1 MIYTLRKRLAWLM
14 IIVISST
21 ILCAALLVLFLS
33 EKLFNDNERSRLN
46 IQADQLAQTVKMNEI
61 LQTTQLAKLEVANG
75 LIISIWDEGGAIPFR
90 GGWQPVS
97 DRNALITQIMTQLP
111 ENYERWDG
119 TIKGDHGERYLVTVR
134 RVSNY
139 RYIRTVVMLQDE
151 QTADAQRYRQRWMY
165 AGIAILVLILISCV
179 CWYATGKMIQPI
191 REAHEQQNQFVSAA
205 SHDLRTP
212 LQVIRVNAEAL
223 KLNPPNKTHFIDQI
237 LNELVHV
244 GKLAEDLLSLTTTL
258 DHGAIEG
265 NPVEIP
271 DLVNHT
277 VDYFKGA
284 AEQKGIEL
292 TTRIPAQTL
301 PLIEGDETM
310 LQRALSVLVDNAIC
324 YTPAGGHIDVEVS
337 LQARKVIIA
346 VQDNGPGI
354 APEHQSRIFDRFYR
368 VDKSRTE
375 RAHNGLGLSIA
386 KKVVTDH
393 GGQLIYKAAKPNGS
407 IFCMILPCLHIS
419 KQ

>member
-14 IIVISST
+14 IIVISLV
-21 ILCAALLVLFLS
+21 ILCSVVLVSFISERLFD
-33 EKLFNDNERSRLN
+33 DNERERLN
-46 IQADQLAQTVKMNEI
+46 MQADQLSQTVKMNEV
-61 LQTTQLAKLEVANG
+61 LQTAQLAKLEVANG
-75 LIISIWDEGGAIPFR
+75 LIISIWDEGGEIPFR
-90 GGWQPVS
+90 GGWQPAS
-97 DRNALITQIMTQLP
+97 DRNSLISQIIAQLP
-111 ENYERWDG
+111 EDYEKWDG
-119 TIKGDHGERYLVTVR
+119 SNKGDRGERYLVTVR

-139 RYIRTVVMLQDE
+139 RYIRTVIMVQDE
-151 QTADAQRYRQRWMY
+151 QTADAQRYRQRWLY
-165 AGIAILVLILISCV
+165 AGIAIVAMILISGV

-284 AEQKGIEL
+284 AEQKGIEP

-337 LQARKVIIA
+337 LQARKVTIA

-354 APEHQSRIFDRFYR
+354 APEHQSHIFDRFYR
-368 VDKSRTE
+368 IDKSRTE
-375 RAHNGLGLSIA
+375 RAHSGLGLSIA

-393 GGQLIYKAAKPNGS
+393 GGQLIYNAAKPNGS
-407 IFCMILPCLHIS
+407 IFCMILPCLRIS